1 MKTKKDFWRLALFT
15 YLCIFSGIILLFSIE
30 EDSQFEIYFLVGV
43 IILEVSGLVIGY
55 RALNVYHSLDD
66 KSVYPKQLDFI
77 NRLNEKIHTS
87 KKQSKLIY
95 VIAIVLGALIGILS
109 EIYGEGLPF

>member
-1 MKTKKDFWRLALFT
+1 MKTKKDFRRLALFT

>member
-1 MKTKKDFWRLALFT
+1 MKTKKDFWRLTLFT
-15 YLCIFSGIILLFSIE
+15 YLFIFSGLILLFSIE

-95 VIAIVLGALIGILS
+95 VIAIVVGALIGFLS